1 MGCTGSRFDEMP
13 VTGHPHGIKVLP
25 GSERSLSMMMMAMM
39 VMMMMMM
46 ITQPHSQFK
55 YPHTTNYKKNTVK
68 FMVSCVPFRRI
79 NFRYMMRDL
88 TVLKLREKFFSF
100 SGDDCTIKDMDGKDW
115 FKYVHNLEKRIC
127 KYLSSI
133 KDSRLKE
140 DENMRNN

>member
-1 MGCTGSRFDEMP
+1 
-13 VTGHPHGIKVLP
+13 
-25 GSERSLSMMMMAMM
+25 M
-39 VMMMMMM
+39 V
-46 ITQPHSQFK
+46 F
-55 YPHTTNYKKNTVK
+55 
-68 FMVSCVPFRRI
+68 CVPFRRI

-133 KDSRLKE
+133 KNSRFEK
-140 DENMRNN
+140 DEKMRNNLSTRYNRLKKHKELD

>member
-1 MGCTGSRFDEMP
+1 MRIP
-13 VTGHPHGIKVLP
+13 
-25 GSERSLSMMMMAMM
+25 
-39 VMMMMMM
+39 
-46 ITQPHSQFK
+46 Q
-55 YPHTTNYKKNTVK
+55 TTKKKTLLNSWCSV
-68 FMVSCVPFRRI
+68 FRLEES

-133 KDSRLKE
+133 KNSRFEKDEEQLKYQI
-140 DENMRNN
+140 

>member
-25 GSERSLSMMMMAMM
+25 GSERLLSMMMMAMM
-39 VMMMMMM
+39 MMMMMMM
-46 ITQPHSQFK
+46 ITQSHLKFK
-55 YPHTTNYKKNTVK
+55 YPHTTNYQKKNTFK
-68 FMVSCVPFRRI
+68 FMVFSVPFRRI

-133 KDSRLKE
+133 KKVGLKK
-140 DENMRNN
+140 M